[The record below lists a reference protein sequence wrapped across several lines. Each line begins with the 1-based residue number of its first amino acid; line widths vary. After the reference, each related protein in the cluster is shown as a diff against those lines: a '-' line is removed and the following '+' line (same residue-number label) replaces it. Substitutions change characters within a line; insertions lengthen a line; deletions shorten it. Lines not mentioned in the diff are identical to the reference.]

1 MCLLGAGLGYFAYSN
16 RRMRTRF
23 VTKMGKI
30 RELKFKSSQ
39 RCENT
44 LKLNS
49 RNNWFRFRE
58 FTAGHYSS
66 ATGTATLI
74 DDDDESPIIRGFRC
88 LSFIS
93 SFQKIWF
100 LMSHLF
106 QWWRALSHVRGDQ
119 LWLTVIKQRGQ
130 RKKGHSTHLYRLGW
144 WTSDYLLWSGWTVDD
159 ALWGYPFL
167 FPTWIS
173 TGFFFERVVLRLVTA
188 SLFSSW
194 YCTLHGH
201 GYLIKSDASW

>member
-74 DDDDESPIIRGFRC
+74 DDDDESPIIRGFRW

-106 QWWRALSHVRGDQ
+106 QWWRALSHVRDDQ

-130 RKKGHSTHLYRLGW
+130 RKKATAHICTD
-144 WTSDYLLWSGWTVDD
+144 SDGGLVTIYCDLDEQLMMPCEVIHFFFPP
-159 ALWGYPFL
+159 GYPPVSFL
-167 FPTWIS
+167 RGLCW
-173 TGFFFERVVLRLVTA
+173 G
-188 SLFSSW
+188 
-194 YCTLHGH
+194 
-201 GYLIKSDASW
+201 